1 MRPEPLQ
8 PPGTDAFPFAW
19 RVPGDASLS
28 WEWDD
33 MHTPFALSPLA
44 GDYFELLSEGF
55 SYRYQKLE
63 IPARVIGRVWNG
75 YAYFAFD
82 LGVSKGEKEAT
93 EARGTAARRAAVPLA
108 GAYWRDRAMPELRAI
123 YEHVDGVPVADL
135 EAADLADAWE
145 DAWRRCGRAWKIH
158 FYAITGPYQALD
170 DLADVYESIVSDA
183 PPGEALRLVH
193 GRMDELQAV
202 EAGVSELAVLAAS
215 EPDLAAHLRGSS
227 AHTVESLASLPAAA
241 AFVRALE
248 AFLAQHGHM
257 GQGFDD
263 LAQASWSE
271 EPDRLLAEVAKRIDR
286 PGAGTDARRAR
297 VATDA
302 EALVASVRERLAGK
316 PDDLERFERALG
328 FAREIGPLTEG
339 HNYWIDRRVQAT
351 LRRFCVSVARR
362 LVDMGVMVD
371 AADIFFLHRSEVPE
385 LLRQSVG
392 RHGLIV
398 ARRAELDRQLALT
411 PPRVFG
417 QPLEEEPSDRFD
429 GVRIESTD
437 RDRLKGTGASAGRA
451 RGPARVTLSPDDF
464 ARVQPGDIIVCPSS
478 NPSWVPL
485 FTIAAGLVTDTGGV
499 LSHAAVVARE
509 FGLPAVVGTG
519 DATSR
524 IADGRTVE
532 LDGTTGDVRLL

>member
-19 RVPGDASLS
+19 RDPGDASVS

-44 GDYFELLSEGF
+44 GDYFELVSEGF

-63 IPARVIGRVWNG
+63 IPARVLGRVWNG
-75 YAYFAFD
+75 HAYFAFD
-82 LGVSKGEKEAT
+82 WGVPKDEQEAT
-93 EARGTAARRAAVPLA
+93 MARSTAGRKAAVPLA
-108 GAYWRDRAMPELRAI
+108 GAYWRDRAMPELLAI
-123 YEHVDGVPVADL
+123 YEHVDGIPVVDMDPS
-135 EAADLADAWE
+135 DLADAWE

-158 FYAITGPYQALD
+158 FYAIVGPYQALD
-170 DLADVYESIVSDA
+170 DLADVYESVVSDA
-183 PPGEALRLVH
+183 PAGEALRLVH
-193 GRMDELQAV
+193 GRMAELQAV
-202 EAGVSELAVLAAS
+202 EAGVSELAALAAS
-215 EPDLAAHLRGSS
+215 EPDVAAHLRDSS
-227 AHTVESLASLPAAA
+227 AHSVESLASLPAAA

-248 AFLAQHGHM
+248 EFLAQHGHM

-271 EPDRLLAEVAKRIDR
+271 EPARLLSEVAKRLER
-286 PGAGTDARRAR
+286 PSSGTDARRAA
-297 VATDA
+297 VAPEA
-302 EALVASVRERLAGK
+302 EALAASVRQRLAGR
-316 PDDLERFERALG
+316 PDDLEHFERALG
-328 FAREIGPLTEG
+328 FAREVGPLTEG

-351 LRRFCVSVARR
+351 LRRFCISVARR
-362 LVDMGVMVD
+362 LVDMGVMAD
-371 AADIFFLHRSEVPE
+371 AADVFFLHRSEVPE
-385 LLRQSVG
+385 LLRHPVG
-392 RHGLIV
+392 RHEMIA
-398 ARRAELDRQLALT
+398 ARRAELHRQQGLT
-411 PPRVFG
+411 PPRVLG
-417 QPLEEEPSDRFD
+417 KQPEEEPGGRFD

-524 IADGRTVE
+524 ITDGRLVE

>member
-19 RVPGDASLS
+19 RDAGDASLT

-33 MHTPFALSPLA
+33 MHTPVALSPLA
-44 GDYFELLSEGF
+44 GDYFEVIGEGF

-63 IPARVIGRVWNG
+63 IPARALGRVWNG
-75 YAYFAFD
+75 YAYMAFD
-82 LGVSKGEKEAT
+82 WGVPKEEQEAT
-93 EARGTAARRAAVPLA
+93 MARSMESRKAAVPLA

-135 EAADLADAWE
+135 DPSDLADAWE

-158 FYAITGPYQALD
+158 FYAIVGPYQALD
-170 DLADVYESIVSDA
+170 DLADVYESVVSDA
-183 PPGEALRLVH
+183 PAGEALRLIH
-193 GRMDELQAV
+193 GRMAELQAV
-202 EAGVSELAVLAAS
+202 EAGVSELAARAAS
-215 EPDLAAHLRGSS
+215 EPDVAAQLRDSS
-227 AHTVESLASLPAAA
+227 APSLRSLASLPAAEG
-241 AFVRALE
+241 FVTALE
-248 AFLAQHGHM
+248 EFLAQHGHM
-257 GQGFDD
+257 GQSFDD

-271 EPDRLLAEVAKRIDR
+271 EPERLLAEVAKRIER
-286 PGAGTDARRAR
+286 PSSSIDARRAA
-297 VATDA
+297 VAPDA
-302 EALVASVRERLAGK
+302 EALLSSVRERLAGR

-328 FAREIGPLTEG
+328 FAREVGPLTEG

-351 LRRFCVSVARR
+351 LRRFCMKVARR
-362 LVDMGVMVD
+362 LVDLGVMDD
-371 AADIFFLHRSEVPE
+371 AADVFFLHRSEVPD
-385 LLRQSVG
+385 LLRQPVG
-392 RHGLIV
+392 RHELIA

-411 PPRVFG
+411 PPRVLG
-417 QPLEEEPSDRFD
+417 QPPEEEPGGRFD

-437 RDRLKGTGASAGRA
+437 RDRLKGTGASAGHA

-524 IADGRTVE
+524 IADGRMVE
-532 LDGTTGDVRLL
+532 LDGATGDVRLL

>member
-19 RVPGDASLS
+19 RDPGDASLT

-33 MHTPFALSPLA
+33 MHTPLALSPLA
-44 GDYFELLSEGF
+44 GDYFELVSEGF

-63 IPARVIGRVWNG
+63 IPSRVLGRVWNG

-82 LGVSKGEKEAT
+82 WGVSKNDRDT
-93 EARGTAARRAAVPLA
+93 TMARSTAARKAAVPLA

-123 YEHVDGVPVADL
+123 YEHVDGVPIADL
-135 EAADLADAWE
+135 DPSDLADAWE

-158 FYAITGPYQALD
+158 FYAIVGPYQALD
-170 DLADVYESIVSDA
+170 DLADVYESVVPDA
-183 PPGEALRLVH
+183 PPGEALRLIH
-193 GRMDELQAV
+193 GRMAELQAV

-215 EPDLAAHLRGSS
+215 EPDVAAHLRDSS
-227 AHTVESLASLPAAA
+227 GHSVGPLASLPAAA
-241 AFVRALE
+241 AFVTALE
-248 AFLAQHGHM
+248 DFLAQHGHM
-257 GQGFDD
+257 GQSFDD

-271 EPDRLLAEVAKRIDR
+271 EPERLLAEVAKRLER
-286 PGAGTDARRAR
+286 PSSGTDARRAA
-297 VATDA
+297 VAQDA
-302 EALVASVRERLAGK
+302 EALLASVRERLAGR

-328 FAREIGPLTEG
+328 YAREVGPLTEG

-351 LRRFCVSVARR
+351 LRRFCISVARR
-362 LVDMGVMVD
+362 LVNLGVIAD
-371 AADIFFLHRSEVPE
+371 AADVFFLHRSEVPE
-385 LLRQSVG
+385 LLRQPVR
-392 RHGLIV
+392 RHELIA

-411 PPRVFG
+411 PPRVLG
-417 QPLEEEPSDRFD
+417 QSPEEEPGGRFD

-524 IADGRTVE
+524 IADGRMVE

>member
-19 RVPGDASLS
+19 RDPGDASLT

-33 MHTPFALSPLA
+33 MHTPVALSPLA
-44 GDYFELLSEGF
+44 GDYFELISEGF
-55 SYRYQKLE
+55 SYRYQKLD
-63 IPARVIGRVWNG
+63 IPARVVGRVWNG
-75 YAYFAFD
+75 YAYVAFD
-82 LGVSKGEKEAT
+82 WAVPKDEQEAT
-93 EARGTAARRAAVPLA
+93 MARSAASRKAAVPLA

-123 YEHVDGVPVADL
+123 YEHVEGLPVADL
-135 EAADLADAWE
+135 DASDLADAWE

-158 FYAITGPYQALD
+158 FYAIVGPYQALD
-170 DLADVYESIVSDA
+170 DLADVYESVVSGA
-183 PPGEALRLVH
+183 SAGEALRLIH
-193 GRMDELQAV
+193 GRMAELQAV
-202 EAGVSELAVLAAS
+202 EAGVSELAALAAS
-215 EPDLAAHLRGSS
+215 EPDVATHLREAS
-227 AHTVESLASLPAAA
+227 AHSLQSLASLPAAA
-241 AFVRALE
+241 AFMTALE
-248 AFLAQHGHM
+248 EFLAQHGHM
-257 GQGFDD
+257 GQSFDD

-271 EPDRLLAEVAKRIDR
+271 EPDRLLAEVAKRLDS
-286 PGAGTDARRAR
+286 PSAGTEARRAN

-302 EALVASVRERLAGK
+302 ESLVASVRERLAGQ
-316 PDDLERFERALG
+316 PEDLERFERALG
-328 FAREIGPLTEG
+328 FARDVGPLTEG

-351 LRRFCVSVARR
+351 LRRFCLSVARR
-362 LVDMGVMVD
+362 LVDLGVMAD
-371 AADIFFLHRSEVPE
+371 AEDVFFLHRSEVPE
-385 LLRQSVG
+385 LLRQPRG
-392 RHGLIV
+392 RHGLI
-398 ARRAELDRQLALT
+398 AERRAELDRQQALT
-411 PPRVFG
+411 PPRVLG
-417 QPLEEEPSDRFD
+417 QPPEEEPAGRFD

-451 RGPARVTLSPDDF
+451 SGPARVTLSPDDF

-485 FTIAAGLVTDTGGV
+485 FTIAGGLVTDTGGV

-524 IADGRTVE
+524 ITDGRMVE

>member
-1 MRPEPLQ
+1 MPPEPLQ

-19 RVPGDASLS
+19 RDPGDASLS

-55 SYRYQKLE
+55 SYRYRKLE
-63 IPARVIGRVWNG
+63 IPARMLGRVWNG
-75 YAYFAFD
+75 HAYFAFD
-82 LGVSKGEKEAT
+82 WGVPKDERPVT
-93 EARGTAARRAAVPLA
+93 MARGAAGRKAAVPLA

-135 EAADLADAWE
+135 EPSDLAEAWE

-158 FYAITGPYQALD
+158 FYAIVGPYQALD
-170 DLADVYESIVSDA
+170 DLADVYESVVSDA
-183 PPGEALRLVH
+183 PPGEALRLIH
-193 GRMDELQAV
+193 GRMAELQAV
-202 EAGVSELAVLAAS
+202 EAGVSELAVVAAS

-227 AHTVESLASLPAAA
+227 AHTIESLASLPAAA
-241 AFVRALE
+241 GFVNALE
-248 AFLAQHGHM
+248 KFLAQHGHM

-271 EPDRLLAEVAKRIDR
+271 EPERLLAEVAKRLDR
-286 PGAGTDARRAR
+286 PQSDTDARRAA
-297 VATDA
+297 VAPDA
-302 EALVASVRERLAGK
+302 EALVASVRERLAGT

-328 FAREIGPLTEG
+328 FAREVGPLTEG

-351 LRRFCVSVARR
+351 LRRFCIRVARR
-362 LVDMGVMVD
+362 LVDKGVITD
-371 AADIFFLHRSEVPE
+371 EADIFFLHRSEVPE
-385 LLRQSVG
+385 LLRQPVD
-392 RHGLIV
+392 RHDRV
-398 ARRAELDRQLALT
+398 AARRAELDRQGALT
-411 PPRVFG
+411 PPRVLG
-417 QPLEEEPSDRFD
+417 QPLEEEPGGRFD
-429 GVRIESTD
+429 GVRMESTD
-437 RDRLKGTGASAGRA
+437 RDRIKGTGASAGRA
-451 RGPARVTLSPDDF
+451 SGPARVTLSPDDF

-524 IADGRTVE
+524 IADGRRVE